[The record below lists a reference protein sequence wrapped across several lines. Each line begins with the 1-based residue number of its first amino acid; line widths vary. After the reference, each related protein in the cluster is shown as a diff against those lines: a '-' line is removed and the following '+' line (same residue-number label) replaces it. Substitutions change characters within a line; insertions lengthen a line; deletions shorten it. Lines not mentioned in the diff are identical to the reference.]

1 MVINK
6 MRMILLI
13 TIALTFIAQSQ
24 HQIINVTNRNTI
36 SLNGEWSIIIDPY
49 ENGFYNYRYQENP
62 NGYFKNAKP
71 KSKSDLIE
79 YDFDKSAKLKVP
91 GDWNTQR
98 EDLFF
103 YEGTTWYKKSFN
115 YSIKP
120 NTRTF
125 IYFGAVNYSAIVYV
139 NGEKIGSHTGG
150 FTPFNFE
157 ITSKIKD
164 GENFVVVKVD
174 NKRSRDGV
182 PTLNTDWWNYGGI
195 TRDVYIV
202 EESASYID
210 DYFIQL
216 DPKKENTISGW
227 FKLDGSTS
235 SANIQLSIPEANI
248 NKDFST
254 DKNGYCSFSFNVDL
268 ELWSPSSPKLYDVL
282 IKTDNDKIV
291 DKIGFRKIE
300 VDGKDIKLNGKPI
313 FLKGISMHEESP
325 IRGGRA
331 YSIEDAETLLSSA
344 SELGCNIVRL
354 AHYPHNENIVRLADK
369 MGILVW
375 SEIPVYWTILWDN
388 PDTYKLASQQ
398 LSEMINRDKN
408 RASVI
413 IWSVAN
419 ETPRG
424 ESRLRFLTG
433 LIEEARKLDPTRLI
447 SAATELAY
455 KDFII
460 TVDDPLCEKLDVIGA
475 NEYLGWYSHSIDEI
489 KDFSWKTNFNKPLI
503 ISEFGADAKFGLHG
517 DEQTRWSEEYQN
529 ALYREQ
535 IKMLNNVEFLRGMSP
550 WILYDF
556 RSPRRPL
563 PEIQDYYNR
572 KGLISNDGNK
582 KQAFYTLQKFY
593 KEKKLQLEK

>member
-6 MRMILLI
+6 MRMILLF
-13 TIALTFIAQSQ
+13 TIALSFIAQSQ
-24 HQIINVTNRNTI
+24 HQIINVANRNTI

-49 ENGFYNYRYQENP
+49 ENGFYNYRYEENP

-71 KSKSDLIE
+71 KTKSDLVE
-79 YDFDKSAKLKVP
+79 YDFDKSEKLNVP

-98 EDLFF
+98 KDLFF
-103 YEGTTWYKKSFN
+103 YEGTVWYKKSFDYN
-115 YSIKP
+115 TKP
-120 NTRTF
+120 NSRLF
-125 IYFGAVNYSAIVYV
+125 IYFGAVNYNAIVYV

-150 FTPFNFE
+150 FTAFNFE
-157 ITSKIKD
+157 ITSKVKS
-164 GENFVVVKVD
+164 GSNFVVVKVD
-174 NKRSRDGV
+174 NKRQRDGV

-195 TRDVYIV
+195 TRDVNLV
-202 EESASYID
+202 EVPEEFID

-216 DPKKENTISGW
+216 DPKKANTITGW
-227 FKLDGSTS
+227 IKLAGVTT
-235 SANIQLSIPEANI
+235 AQNVKVKIPEAEI
-248 NKDFST
+248 EKTFVT
-254 DKNGYCSFSFNVDL
+254 DNTGYCSFTFNAQLDY
-268 ELWSPSSPKLYDVL
+268 WSPESPKLYDV
-282 IKTDNDKIV
+282 IIETDKDKIV
-291 DKIGFRKIE
+291 DQIGFRKIE
-300 VDGKDIKLNGKPI
+300 VDGTDIKLNGKSI
-313 FLKGISMHEESP
+313 FLRGISMHEESP

-331 YSIEDAETLLSSA
+331 YSIEDAEKLLSSA
-344 SELGCNIVRL
+344 IELGCNFVRL
-354 AHYPHNENIVRLADK
+354 AHYPHNEHIIRMADK
-369 MGILVW
+369 MGMLVW

-408 RASVI
+408 RTSVI

-424 ESRLRFLTG
+424 ESRLKFLTG
-433 LIEEARKLDPTRLI
+433 LITEARNLDPTRLI
-447 SAATELAY
+447 SAATELTY
-455 KDFII
+455 KDKII
-460 TVDDPLCEKLDVIGA
+460 TVDDPLSEQLDVIGA

-503 ISEFGADAKFGLHG
+503 ISEFGGDAKFGLHG
-517 DEQTRWSEEYQN
+517 DEQTRWTEEYQN

-535 IKMLNNVEFLRGMSP
+535 INMLSNVEFLRGMSP

-556 RSPRRPL
+556 HSPRRPL

-593 KEKKLQLEK
+593 KEKKLQLGR

>member
-1 MVINK
+1 MK
-6 MRMILLI
+6 MILLFV
-13 TIALTFIAQSQ
+13 IALSFIAQSQ
-24 HQIINVTNRNTI
+24 QQIINVANRNTI

-49 ENGFYNYRYQENP
+49 ENGFYNYRYEENP

-71 KSKSDLIE
+71 KTKSDLVE
-79 YDFDKSAKLKVP
+79 YDFDKSEKLNVP

-98 EDLFF
+98 KDLFF
-103 YEGTTWYKKSFN
+103 YEGTVWYKKSFD
-115 YSIKP
+115 YKIKP
-120 NTRTF
+120 GTRLF
-125 IYFGAVNYSAIVYV
+125 IYFGAVNYNAIVYV

-150 FTPFNFE
+150 FTAFNFE
-157 ITSKIKD
+157 LTSKVKS
-164 GENFVVVKVD
+164 GSNFVVVKVD
-174 NKRSRDGV
+174 NKRQRDGV

-195 TRDVYIV
+195 TRDVYLV
-202 EESASYID
+202 EVPDEFID

-216 DPKKENTISGW
+216 DPKKDKTIAGW
-227 FKLDGSTS
+227 IKLDGVTT
-235 SANIQLSIPEANI
+235 AQNVKVKIPEAEI
-248 NKDFST
+248 EKTFVT
-254 DKNGYCSFSFNVDL
+254 DNTGYCSFTFNAQLDY
-268 ELWSPSSPKLYDVL
+268 WSPESPKLYEV
-282 IKTDNDKIV
+282 IIETDKDKLV
-291 DKIGFRKIE
+291 DQIGFRMID
-300 VDGKDIKLNGKPI
+300 VDGTDIKLNGKSI
-313 FLKGISMHEESP
+313 FLRGISMHEESP

-344 SELGCNIVRL
+344 IELGCNFVRL
-354 AHYPHNENIVRLADK
+354 AHYPHNEHIIRMADK

-388 PDTYKLASQQ
+388 ADTYKLASLQ

-408 RASVI
+408 RSSVI

-424 ESRLRFLTG
+424 ESRLKFLTG
-433 LIEEARKLDPTRLI
+433 LINQARKLDPTRLI
-447 SAATELAY
+447 SAATELTY
-455 KDFII
+455 KDKII
-460 TVDDPLCEKLDVIGA
+460 TVDDPLSEQLDVIGA

-503 ISEFGADAKFGLHG
+503 ISEFGGDAKFGLHD
-517 DEQTRWSEEYQN
+517 DEQTRWTEEYQN

-535 IKMLNNVEFLRGMSP
+535 INMLSMVEFLRGMSP

-556 RSPRRPL
+556 HSPRRPL

-593 KEKKLQLEK
+593 NEKKLQLVK